1 MALRALPGEVTAIVG
16 PSGSGKSTAVQLL
29 AGTLVG
35 YEGDVLLSEM
45 PSGMQ
50 DEVLGAML
58 SSAAPDDSETLKSH
72 QIRDLTAASLTRG
85 ISIVSAHSHLFA
97 GTLRDN
103 LLMAR
108 ADATDNELWQTLEAA
123 HIDDFVR
130 AQSRGLDMPITQD
143 GANLSGGQKQ
153 RIAIARVL
161 LRRSAVYIF
170 DEATSSVDADSETLI
185 LQTIRALADAG
196 ATVLMVTHR
205 MANAADADHVVVFDG
220 GVVVEQGAHD
230 DLMAADGTYAKLFRA
245 RKAWNGWD
253 CLVASRRAYR
263 V

>member
-1 MALRALPGEVTAIVG
+1 
-16 PSGSGKSTAVQLL
+16 
-29 AGTLVG
+29 
-35 YEGDVLLSEM
+35 
-45 PSGMQ
+45 MQ

-72 QIRDLTAASLTRG
+72 QIRDLTAASLTRE

-196 ATVLMVTHR
+196 TTVLMVTHR

-220 GVVVEQGAHD
+220 VSSSS
-230 DLMAADGTYAKLFRA
+230 RA
-245 RKAWNGWD
+245 RMTISWPRTARMPSCSGRRKAWNGWD